1 MSEPPRDRVGEVIE
15 GRYRITSRLG
25 GGAAGSVYRADDLGG
40 GPPVAIKV
48 WNSSVVDSQAAGRF
62 HRETK
67 ALRTLEHPNIV
78 AIRDYGLT
86 EGVPYLAMELLEG
99 TPLENLLV
107 ERGALPPE
115 VAITIVTQ
123 VLKALA
129 YAHDRQ
135 VVHRDLKP
143 DNVCLLPTRD
153 GSIHVKLLDYGLAK
167 FLAPQDDPV
176 VGTLLTKRGTLV
188 GTPLYMAPEQAL
200 GKAIDTRT
208 DVYAVGCVLFEMLT
222 GQPPFMAPNLTELLR
237 AHLSQPVPRLSQVK
251 PGLPASEALQTLLDR
266 ALAKQASARFADADA
281 MLRAVTAL
289 PIRLPE
295 AEPVTLQMTR
305 RSQAPEAEP
314 EAEPASAS
322 GRSRGSS
329 HVVLW
334 MMAATVCA
342 AVWWFLR

>member
-1 MSEPPRDRVGEVIE
+1 MIE
-15 GRYRITSRLG
+15 GRYRITARLG

-40 GPPVAIKV
+40 GAPVAIKV
-48 WNSSVVDSQAAGRF
+48 WNSTVVDMQAAGRF

-78 AIRDYGLT
+78 SIRDYGLT

-99 TPLENLLV
+99 TSLETLLV
-107 ERGALPPE
+107 ERGALPAD
-115 VAITIVTQ
+115 VTLTIVTQ

-143 DNVCLLPTRD
+143 DNVFLLRTRD

-208 DVYAVGCVLFEMLT
+208 DVYAVGCVMFEMLT

-237 AHLSQPVPRLSQVK
+237 AHLSQPVPRLAQAK
-251 PGLPASEALQTLLDR
+251 PGLPANDALQALIDR
-266 ALAKQASARFADADA
+266 ALAKQASARFADASA
-281 MLRAVTAL
+281 MQRALAAV

-305 RSQAPEAEP
+305 RSPAPEP
-314 EAEPASAS
+314 EPAATPAA
-322 GRSRGSS
+322 RSRGGS
-329 HVVLW
+329 HVMLW

-342 AVWWFLR
+342 VVWWFLR